1 MDVQKQKF
9 RTKKNTG
16 IRDGEDGEERS
27 EDVIYRR
34 ILRISEA

>member
-9 RTKKNTG
+9 RTKNTG
-16 IRDGEDGEERS
+16 IRDGEDREERS